1 MAVFKLK
8 LKKKTDVANGTMAF
22 HFDKPKDFTFK
33 PGQFA
38 DYTLINPPET
48 DDEGNI
54 RGFSLVDAP
63 YEDEIIFA
71 TRMRDTA
78 FKRVMKNMEPG
89 TELTFDGPYGSFT
102 LQNSTS
108 RPAVFLS
115 GGIGITPVRSIVL
128 QATHDKTDHK
138 IFLFYANR
146 TPEDAAFTTDLEK
159 AAEENPNFTFV
170 PSMTKIA
177 DNDAS
182 WKGERGFFTKEM
194 LEKYIGDLS
203 KPIYYLCGPA
213 GMVKSLRETLNGAGV
228 DDDEIRSEEFS
239 GY

>member
-1 MAVFKLK
+1 MAILQLK
-8 LKKKTDVANGTMAF
+8 LKKAVEVANGTMAF

-33 PGQFA
+33 AGQFA

-63 YEDEIIFA
+63 FEDEIIFA

-78 FKRVMKNMEPG
+78 FKRVLKDMKPG

-102 LQNSTS
+102 LQNNTS

-115 GGIGITPVRSIVL
+115 GGIGITPVRSIIL
-128 QATHDKTDHK
+128 QATHNKTDHK
-138 IFLFYANR
+138 LFLFFANK
-146 TPEDAAFTTDLEK
+146 TPIDAAFTPDFEK
-159 AAEENPNFTFV
+159 AAKENPNFTFV
-170 PSMTKIA
+170 PSMTKLA
-177 DNDAS
+177 DDDKS

-194 LEKYIGDLS
+194 LEKYVGDLS
-203 KPIYYLCGPA
+203 KPIFYICGPA
-213 GMVKSLRETLNGAGV
+213 GMVKSLHETLSAAGV
-228 DDDEIRSEEFS
+228 DDDDIRSEEFS